1 MTIIF
6 DLDGTLLNTI
16 DDLGYACNYALEQ
29 TGYPTHTI
37 ADYPRMVGNGI
48 NNLIRRALPESE
60 RTEENILRVR
70 AHFVPYYNNHNCDYT
85 HPYNG
90 IPELL
95 ASLKAQGHH
104 LAVAS
109 NKYQAATEKIVNH
122 FFPGTFDVILGERD
136 GIPRKPDPQ
145 IVFDIL
151 STLNIQHST
160 LYVGDSLVDRD
171 TAANANTPFAAC
183 SWGFVRKEALQ
194 EAGVS
199 RIIDKP
205 QDLLLDVYIQQ
216 SILPQYDAF
225 DGGHKRD
232 HAETV
237 IRESIKL
244 ARAYNADETMAYV
257 IAAYHDLGLKFD
269 REHHHIHS
277 GEILMA
283 DETLRQWFTPDQL
296 LTMRDAVEDHR
307 ASSKNPPRTIYGA
320 IVAEADRQIDPLT
333 VIHRT
338 MAYSQKLLPEAQF
351 LSSEGR
357 NNPSDNGGHDYFEAL
372 YQRSLDH
379 LHEKYAEGGYLHLW
393 LNSER
398 NLQGL
403 AELRALIRNEKKLR
417 ALCKEWFFR
426 QQQPPIA
433 R

>member
-29 TGYPTHTI
+29 TGYATHKI
-37 ADYPRMVGNGI
+37 EDYPRMVGNGI
-48 NNLIRRALPESE
+48 NNLIRRALPLDQQ
-60 RTEENILRVR
+60 TEENILRVR
-70 AHFVPYYNNHNCDYT
+70 AYFVPYYNAHNCDYT
-85 HPYNG
+85 RPYEG

-95 ASLKAQGHH
+95 ATLKAQGHQ

-109 NKYQAATEKIVNH
+109 NKYQAATEKIVEH
-122 FFPGTFDVILGERD
+122 FFPGVFDVILGERE
-136 GIPRKPDPQ
+136 GIERKPNPT

-151 STLNIQHST
+151 STFNSQLST

-171 TAANANTPFAAC
+171 TAANANVPFVAC
-183 SWGFVRKEALQ
+183 SWGFVSREALI
-194 EAGVS
+194 ENGVG

-216 SILPQYDAF
+216 SILPQYDNF

-237 IRESIKL
+237 IRESLKL
-244 ARAYNADETMAYV
+244 ARAYSADETMAYV

-269 REHHHIHS
+269 REKHHIHS

-283 DETLRQWFTPDQL
+283 DETLRQWFTEEQL

-333 VIHRT
+333 VVHRT
-338 MAYSQKLLPEAQF
+338 MAYSQKLYPDGDF
-351 LSSEGR
+351 
-357 NNPSDNGGHDYFEAL
+357 DTL
-372 YQRSLDH
+372 YQRSLNH
-379 LHEKYAEGGYLHLW
+379 LHEKYSEGGYLKLW

-398 NLQGL
+398 NVQGL
-403 AELRALIRNEKKLR
+403 ATLRALIHNEQELRKLCR
-417 ALCKEWFFR
+417 EWFDN
-426 QQQPPIA
+426 QQHD
-433 R
+433 

>member
-29 TGYPTHTI
+29 TGYATHPI

-70 AHFVPYYNNHNCDYT
+70 AHFVPYYNEHNCDYT
-85 HPYNG
+85 RPYEG

-95 ASLKAQGHH
+95 DTLKAQGHQ

-122 FFPGTFDVILGERD
+122 FFSGIFDVILGEREA
-136 GIPRKPDPQ
+136 IPRKPNPQ
-145 IVFDIL
+145 IVYDIL
-151 STLNIQHST
+151 SSLHHYNIKT
-160 LYVGDSLVDRD
+160 LYLGDSLVDRD
-171 TAANANTPFAAC
+171 TAQNAKVPFVAC
-183 SWGFVRKEALQ
+183 SWGFVSRETLIAN
-194 EAGVS
+194 GVT
-199 RIIDKP
+199 RVIDKP
-205 QDLLLDVYIQQ
+205 EDLLLDIHIQQ

-225 DGGHKRD
+225 DGGHQRD

-237 IRESIKL
+237 IAESLKL
-244 ARAYNADETMAYV
+244 ARAYSADETMAYV

-283 DETLRQWFTPDQL
+283 DDTLRQWFTPDQL

-307 ASSKNPPRTIYGA
+307 ASGKNPPRTIYGA

-338 MAYSQKLLPEAQF
+338 MAYSLKLLPDA
-351 LSSEGR
+351 
-357 NNPSDNGGHDYFEAL
+357 DFETL

-379 LHEKYAEGGYLHLW
+379 FHEKYAEGGYLHLW

-398 NLQGL
+398 NVQGL
-403 AELRALIRNEKKLR
+403 AQLRAIIHNEPQLR
-417 ALCKEWFFR
+417 TLCREWFDNQR
-426 QQQPPIA
+426 NN
-433 R
+433 